1 MQGLH
6 HVHGDWLV
14 DDNGREEYAEGD
26 FWTLGILA
34 NRMGLTID
42 EIYARRR
49 DGLFPTLRPRGG
61 QQYLLLPAVGEAI
74 VRHYLKHHMWFT
86 FRVVG
91 DEIVLYDE
99 PYGSRARGR
108 QHLAETGRLH
118 EPPAGT
124 PIAVTAPL
132 HVSE

>member
-14 DDNGREEYAEGD
+14 DNDGREECVVGD
-26 FWTLGILA
+26 FWTLRVLA
-34 NRMGLTID
+34 NRMNLTID

-49 DGLFPTLRPRGG
+49 DGLFPTLRPKGG
-61 QQYLLLPAVGEAI
+61 QQYLLLPAVGEILA
-74 VRHYLKHHMWFT
+74 RHYLKHHMWFT
-86 FRVVG
+86 VRIID
-91 DEIVLYDE
+91 DEIVLFAE

-118 EPPAGT
+118 MPPAGT

-132 HVSE
+132 HEAE